1 MKEIVLH
8 LQTNPDH
15 QYMFFFMFSFRLF
28 QAAVIHIVVQTMLP
42 MSQLLSDVVQHSAA
56 AGIATHP
63 EQRRALNDDL
73 LVQKTHR
80 DIIAVRSRFLSVS
93 LRPPPG
99 RFTAASAAPGQ
110 QRAASLCLHN
120 RQEGRRKLNEV
131 STEHYV
137 NEKVLLSVMTLKRT
151 NTLEEGD
158 SSSCCLMKNID
169 FFFNP
174 LKKKVCLSYIH
185 NANSK

>member
-1 MKEIVLH
+1 MREIVSH
-8 LQTNPDH
+8 LQTNPDR
-15 QYMFFFMFSFRLF
+15 QFMFFICYFSCFL
-28 QAAVIHIVVQTMLP
+28 
-42 MSQLLSDVVQHSAA
+42 SDSSKQLLSTLLSRLCRPCLSSCQMLCNTRQQLAQPRTPSR
-56 AGIATHP
+56 G
-63 EQRRALNDDL
+63 ALNDDL
-73 LVQKTHR
+73 LVQKTHE

-151 NTLEEGD
+151 NTEED
-158 SSSCCLMKNID
+158 SSSCCLMKNRV
-169 FFFNP
+169 FFF
-174 LKKKVCLSYIH
+174 
-185 NANSK
+185 